1 VQSFCRRAALR
12 ACAFLAISIFVLT
25 TFGTALA
32 QATSFLAG
40 NVSADNKPVVDA
52 TVTVLGNNLKIQAK
66 TDKRGHFAIA
76 GIPIGTYNIDI
87 VGSEGTSAMTV
98 DVPSDGT
105 TITASLTP
113 LKQIGRSMVT
123 ARPPVHGSGTDITL
137 SNTQITHSPAAGN
150 LSALILQMPGAAR
163 GANGVVHVNG
173 DHGVIGYVVDGAP
186 VPQELNRQIGGEFDP
201 NDIAYM
207 EVIQGAFPAQYGERF
222 AEILNINTRNGSGPP
237 GFSGDV
243 DYGSFGHADSTL
255 SYHAPV
261 GKGYLEVAA
270 RNELGNRGEDPPNLN
285 SPHNKFS
292 DTNQFLRYTL
302 PVGKDY
308 LNLTVSNSYHTY
320 QIPNDVNGFEPAS
333 TNDNETQADFFSNLQ
348 YRHPISDHG
357 SLSVGTFYK
366 RSTIRDYGDP
376 TNDFIYGASRA
387 AGQNVAGLTPAQAS
401 AMGIGSDCANGIT
414 ANPGGGYTQDPNY
427 TNGSCGYSLYG
438 NRTAIDI
445 GGNLD
450 YVNRS
455 PHHAVAFGG
464 LYDATHVSKDYQ
476 VTLQGYAQGGNFLT
490 NTGLCPQVNP
500 DGSCTVTDNAP
511 NIGHLSAAY
520 LQDSWK
526 MSDHWQVDYGVRQDL
541 FQITSTE
548 FQRSYSQT
556 SPRLKVTY
564 SFSPYANVYAYYGRL
579 FMPYSLE
586 NVSPTA
592 AYMLNLPLQNSIA
605 AFDLKP
611 QRISDYEIGGHFAVG
626 RNGDIGVRVMQQNST
641 DWIDDTQVGVTNLH
655 QDVNYA
661 QGRVAS
667 QSLYYQASL
676 AGGSRFYASA
686 THTFAVDKGCE
697 TQLLAPCFGAGTD
710 WVPADHD
717 QRVDINAGII
727 KNDSHG
733 GWFSFDGE
741 YGSGLSTQSPFPGL
755 TSCGGPNGTLGG
767 PCKVPPHL
775 TFDAE
780 KGFGVGHGNAI
791 VVRIQNLLNDRYMVT
806 YLNAQGNHWA
816 LPRSF
821 DIGYRFGT
829 SR

>member
-1 VQSFCRRAALR
+1 MS
-12 ACAFLAISIFVLT
+12 

-40 NVSADNKPVVDA
+40 NISADNKPAAGA
-52 TVTVLGNNLKIQAK
+52 TVTVLGNNIRLVTK
-66 TDKRGHFAIA
+66 TDQNGHFAVS
-76 GIPIGTYNIDI
+76 GIPIGSYNVDI
-87 VGSEGTSAMTV
+87 TGAAGSTALAVE
-98 DVPSDGT
+98 VPSAGT
-105 TITASLTP
+105 TITATLTP
-113 LKQIGRSMVT
+113 IKQIGRSSVT
-123 ARPPVHGSGTDITL
+123 ARPPVSGSGTDIAL
-137 SNTQITHSPAAGN
+137 SSSQLTHSPAAGT
-150 LSALILQMPGAAR
+150 LPGLLLQVPGAAR
-163 GANGVVHVNG
+163 GANGVVHING

-186 VPQELNRQIGGEFDP
+186 VPQELNRIVGSEFDP

-222 AEILNINTRNGSGPP
+222 ASILNINTRTGSGPP
-237 GFSGDV
+237 GFAGDFS
-243 DYGSFGHADSTL
+243 YGSWAHADSTL
-255 SYHAPV
+255 SYHTPV
-261 GKGYLEVAA
+261 GKGFLEVAT

-292 DTNQFLRYTL
+292 NTNQFLRLTE
-302 PVGKDY
+302 PIGKDF

-320 QIPNDVNGFEPAS
+320 QIPNDVNNGEPAS

-348 YRHPISDHG
+348 YRHPIGDHG

-366 RSTIRDYGDP
+366 RSRIRDFGDP
-376 TNDFIYGASRA
+376 QNDFTFGAA
-387 AGQNVAGLTPAQAS
+387 NGS
-401 AMGIGSDCANGIT
+401 ATDCANGIT
-414 ANPGGGYTQDPNY
+414 PNGAGGYTQDPNY
-427 TNGSCGYSLYG
+427 ANGACGYSLFG
-438 NRTAIDI
+438 DRTAIDV

-455 PHHAVAFGG
+455 PHHAIAFGG
-464 LYDATHVSKDYQ
+464 LYDATHVSKNYQ
-476 VTLQGYAQGGNFLT
+476 VTLQGTAQGGNFLT

-520 LQDSWK
+520 IQDNWK
-526 MSDHWQVDYGVRQDL
+526 FDEHWELDYGVRQDL
-541 FQITSTE
+541 FQISSTE
-548 FQRSYSQT
+548 FSRGYAQT
-556 SPRLKVTY
+556 SPRVKLNYT
-564 SFSPYANVYAYYGRL
+564 FSPYASIYAYYGRL

-586 NVSPTA
+586 NVSPFA
-592 AYMLNLPLQNSIA
+592 AYTLNLPLQNSIA

-611 QRISDYEIGGHFAVG
+611 QRISDYEIGGHFRVG

-655 QDVNYA
+655 QDINYA
-661 QGRVAS
+661 LGRVAS
-667 QSLYYQASL
+667 QSVYYQLSL

-697 TQLLAPCFGAGTD
+697 TQLLAPCFGAGND

-717 QRVDINAGII
+717 QRVDVNAGLIL
-727 KNDSHG
+727 NDRRG
-733 GWFSFDGE
+733 GWFSIDGE
-741 YGSGLSTQSPFPGL
+741 YGSGLSTASPFGGI
-755 TSCGGPNGTLGG
+755 SCGGPNGNLGG

-780 KGFGVGHGNAI
+780 KGIAVGGHGNA
-791 VVRIQNLLNDRYMVT
+791 VVLRVQNIFNDRYLVT
-806 YLNAQGNHWA
+806 FHNAQGNHWA

-821 DIGYRFGT
+821 DIGYRFAT
-829 SR
+829 TK